1 MTSTRCTNADI
12 RDLYDRTVPGQYHGD
27 YEFERW
33 FRRPLARS
41 EYFMTYSSIQLHC
54 ENSRFSRCLEIG
66 PGPGTWTPVLFRKNP
81 AAEFDLVDI
90 SEEMRTQFARGM
102 RAGLTNVRYHT
113 CDFLGYQAAR
123 PYDFVLCS
131 RALEYFDDK
140 RAFAT
145 HLAALLASGAE
156 GLIVTKN
163 PGKWLLRGLIGG
175 TDPRPHH
182 QGQVGVRE
190 LKDLLEAAGF
200 SEIACYPAVV
210 RVPVGR
216 LARFAIGLTERLY
229 GRLRE
234 RELVTA
240 STWVLGLTESYLVR
254 FRKE

>member
-1 MTSTRCTNADI
+1 
-12 RDLYDRTVPGQYHGD
+12 
-27 YEFERW
+27 
-33 FRRPLARS
+33 
-41 EYFMTYSSIQLHC
+41 
-54 ENSRFSRCLEIG
+54 
-66 PGPGTWTPVLFRKNP
+66 
-81 AAEFDLVDI
+81 
-90 SEEMRTQFARGM
+90 M

-140 RAFAT
+140 LAFAT

-229 GRLRE
+229 DRLRE
-234 RELVTA
+234 ARARHGAHVGARADRELPRPFQERMMKA
-240 STWVLGLTESYLVR
+240 RFFMNCLHRALVHNSI
-254 FRKE
+254 EG